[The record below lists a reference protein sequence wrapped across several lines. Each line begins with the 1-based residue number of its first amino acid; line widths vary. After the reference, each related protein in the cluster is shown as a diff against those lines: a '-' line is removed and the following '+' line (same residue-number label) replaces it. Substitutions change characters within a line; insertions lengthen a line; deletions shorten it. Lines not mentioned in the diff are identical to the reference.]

1 MLKIT
6 PLGLNGLPLVLN
18 HQGGICGES
27 TSNFDY
33 KTFPIAFNREC
44 LIMNASSMKEEYLIS
59 AWAIAKN
66 QTKFIAGIANDFTG
80 YFSSNAIRYIA
91 LGI

>member
-1 MLKIT
+1 
-6 PLGLNGLPLVLN
+6 
-18 HQGGICGES
+18 
-27 TSNFDY
+27 
-33 KTFPIAFNREC
+33 
-44 LIMNASSMKEEYLIS
+44 MNASSMKEEYLIS